1 MDHKQKC
8 EELRKI
14 RVKMANTLGVP
25 NVVRKEPCNFKG
37 DCKGTCPA
45 CYMEEKAL
53 MDRIYEL
60 AQDGRM
66 DMLFGEDIKV
76 LETLSNTDDFF
87 DMGEVEMGNVI
98 FPDDFEED
106 AGDTDDK
113 EPINDFDRTMYDKYK
128 PVSEIPVP
136 PPIQL
141 PGMIAP
147 PRFPDNDIPELPK
160 SPVTKKDT
168 INNKKGLFGR
178 KKK

>member
-8 EELRKI
+8 EDLRKI

-76 LETLSNTDDFF
+76 LETFSNTDDFF
-87 DMGEVEMGNVI
+87 EMGEIEMGDVI
-98 FPDDFEED
+98 FPD
-106 AGDTDDK
+106 
-113 EPINDFDRTMYDKYK
+113 DFDRTMYDKYK

-141 PGMIAP
+141 PGMIVP
-147 PRFPDNDIPELPK
+147 PRFPDNDIPELSK

-168 INNKKGLFGR
+168 VNNKKGIFGR